1 MTHIRFCALLR
12 AAVLVV
18 VGFAC
23 AHAANESADNQ
34 ASSDVVA
41 ELPAPS
47 SSARELFSKN
57 KERLLQVRVLL
68 ASANEQSALG
78 SGFLVRDSTNSN
90 VWVVTNYHVISALA
104 IDPQKYRIELRS
116 TSERTVKAE
125 LFAVDVIHDLAVLRM
140 TDVPPD
146 TTWKTFTLRETPLEQ
161 GSKVFS
167 LGNPLELG
175 FLISEGI
182 YNGLVESRIYD
193 QMLFSGA
200 LNSGMSG
207 GPAIDESGKVVG
219 VNVATRRDGEALS
232 FLVPVQYV
240 RALLQQDQQA
250 QSRKEWR
257 TEIARQLLQ
266 HQETIVDKL
275 LGAHPTQPGGAG
287 EHAGFDHQT
296 LANRTVPTLSGK
308 LTKCWASGT
317 EGEKSRY
324 QRDNLKCSLHAD
336 LFVHESLYTGSVNIW
351 HVLLRNEKLSTA
363 QFMELKSPLMG
374 ANSSWRSGGELT
386 RNECK
391 GNYVQGAQHIY
402 RVSVC
407 ARAYKKFDGLY
418 DYSIDAVQVDQ
429 ARERISSSM
438 QLTGMS
444 FHNAQRLATYFLE
457 RLQ

>member
-1 MTHIRFCALLR
+1 MAGQVLASTDK
-12 AAVLVV
+12 AVD
-18 VGFAC
+18 A
-23 AHAANESADNQ
+23 SAQEEQVDI
-34 ASSDVVA
+34 
-41 ELPAPS
+41 PAPS
-47 SSARELFSKN
+47 ISAKELFSKN

-78 SGFLVRDSTNSN
+78 SGFLVQDGTTQST
-90 VWVVTNYHVISALA
+90 WVVTNYHVVSALA
-104 IDPQKYRIELRS
+104 IDPEKYRIELRS
-116 TSERTVKAE
+116 TNERTVRAE
-125 LFAVDVIHDLAVLRM
+125 LYAVDVIHDLAVLRM
-140 TDVPPD
+140 VDVAPD
-146 TTWKTFTLRETPLEQ
+146 AQWKTFALRDKPLEQ

-207 GPAIDESGKVVG
+207 GPAIDEAGKVVG
-219 VNVATRRDGEALS
+219 VNVATRRDGESLS

-257 TEIARQLLQ
+257 TEIARQLQL
-266 HQETIVDKL
+266 HQDTVVSKL
-275 LGAHPTQPGGAG
+275 LGQAQVEKGAIS
-287 EHAGFDHQT
+287 EAVYAGFDTQT
-296 LANRTVPTLSGK
+296 LAKRSVTTLSGK
-308 LTKCWASGT
+308 LTKCWASGS

-324 QRDNLKCSLHAD
+324 QRDSLSCSLHAD
-336 LFVHESLYTGSVNIW
+336 LFVRDSLYTGSVNIR
-351 HVLLRNEKLSTA
+351 HVLLRNEKLATM
-363 QFMELKSPLMG
+363 QFMQI
-374 ANSSWRSGGELT
+374 NSSLIGGSTGWRSGGELT

-391 GNYVQGAQHIY
+391 GDYVQGAKHVY

-407 ARAYKKFDGLY
+407 MRAYKKFDGLY
-418 DYSIDAVQVDQ
+418 DYTLEAVQVDDAQ
-429 ARERISSSM
+429 ERMASSL
-438 QLTGMS
+438 QLSGVS
-444 FHNAQRLATYFLE
+444 FQNAQRLGAYFLE